1 MATDRRKQTI
11 LFIVNPKSGVSNKKR
26 VPQMV
31 EKYIDRERYDHEIVY
46 TQYAGHAVE
55 LAKDAA
61 MRGIDVVVAV
71 GGDGT
76 LNEVGRG
83 LVHANTAMG
92 VIPCGS
98 GNGFARHL
106 GIPMSIK
113 GSIDFINKAEAT
125 AIDYGKLNGH
135 PFFCACGMGFDAKV
149 SNDFANDGSRGPF
162 TYIKTSL
169 VDWVNYK
176 PETYCVET
184 PYFKRTFEAFVIA
197 CGNASQYGNNAYIAP
212 YASMRDGLLSIS
224 ILSPFST
231 LEMPLMAGHLFNH
244 TFAES
249 SHMTTMS
256 TPWIRIKRT
265 VSGPVHYDGE
275 PCMMDEE
282 LNIEIVPDGIKVL
295 ASPGWDGTCA
305 PVPIYRQLYE
315 LFAGSFP
322 EPVPV
327 VKRKK
332 SK

>member
-26 VPQMV
+26 VPQLV
-31 EKYIDRERYDHEIVY
+31 EKYIDRERYDHDIVY
-46 TQYAGHAVE
+46 TQHAGHAVE

-83 LVHANTAMG
+83 LVHTNTAMG

-162 TYIKTSL
+162 TYIKKSL

-212 YASMRDGLLSIS
+212 FASMRDGLLSIS

-231 LEMPLMAGHLFNH
+231 FEMPLMAGHLFNH

-249 SHMTTMS
+249 SHMTTLS
-256 TPWIRIKRT
+256 TSWIRIKRT
-265 VSGPVHYDGE
+265 APGPVHYDGE

-327 VKRKK
+327 SKRNK
-332 SK
+332 SE

>member
-1 MATDRRKQTI
+1 
-11 LFIVNPKSGVSNKKR
+11 
-26 VPQMV
+26 MV

-83 LVHANTAMG
+83 LVHTNTAMS

-113 GSIDFINKAEAT
+113 GSIDFINKAETT

-169 VDWVNYK
+169 VDWVSYK

-184 PYFKRTFEAFVIA
+184 PYFKGTFEAFVIA

-265 VSGPVHYDGE
+265 VFGPVHYDGE

>member
-26 VPQMV
+26 VPQLV

-46 TQYAGHAVE
+46 TQHAGHAVE

-83 LVHANTAMG
+83 LVHTNTAMG

-113 GSIDFINKAEAT
+113 GSIGFINKAEAT

-265 VSGPVHYDGE
+265 VPGPVHYDGE

-327 VKRKK
+327 SKRNK
-332 SK
+332 SE

>member
-26 VPQMV
+26 VPQLV

-46 TQYAGHAVE
+46 TQHAGHAVE

-83 LVHANTAMG
+83 LVHTNTAMG

-106 GIPMSIK
+106 GMPMSIK
-113 GSIDFINKAEAT
+113 GSIDFINKAEVT

-231 LEMPLMAGHLFNH
+231 FEMPLMAGHLFNH

-327 VKRKK
+327 SKRNK
-332 SK
+332 SE